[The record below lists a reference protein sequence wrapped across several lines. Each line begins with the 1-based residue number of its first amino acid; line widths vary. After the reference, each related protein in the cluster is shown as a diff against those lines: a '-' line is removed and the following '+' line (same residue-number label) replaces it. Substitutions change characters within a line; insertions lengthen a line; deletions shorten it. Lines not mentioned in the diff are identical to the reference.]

1 VTGFLNGARAVL
13 PKVGAGLAIAAVAA
27 TAGVISFGHIY
38 ELTLALHQSVLT
50 ARLMPVA
57 IDGLITVGSVVL
69 LQSGS
74 RLGWLGVGPGLA
86 LSVFA
91 NVESG
96 IRYGW
101 LSAVWA
107 GIPALSFF
115 LATFILERWLKS
127 QSSPARATMPG
138 ASVVAET
145 VAAVIPAPPEVEL
158 DTVADTPV
166 MAPAVPVDGPEDVAT
181 GDVPAAPP
189 VAIHTVSRRRTP
201 RRTSPGKP
209 RAHAKIFAAEIERAE
224 LPSLRE
230 VMRRAGVGQSRG
242 REILAEL
249 QETIDAQ
256 EVTADAA

>member
-1 VTGFLNGARAVL
+1 MRTVL
-13 PKVGAGLAIAAVAA
+13 PKAGAALAIAAVAA
-27 TAGVISFGHIY
+27 VAGTISYGHIY
-38 ELTLALHQSVLT
+38 ELTLVLHQSMLT

-96 IRYGW
+96 IQYGW
-101 LSAVWA
+101 LAAVWA

-127 QSSPARATMPG
+127 QAHAALAIPSADEVTG
-138 ASVVAET
+138 T
-145 VAAVIPAPPEVEL
+145 VAAEVPTAPVPEVN
-158 DTVADTPV
+158 TAADTPATA
-166 MAPAVPVDGPEDVAT
+166 APSVAVDRREDVTT
-181 GDVPAAPP
+181 GDVSPVSPAALRP
-189 VAIHTVSRRRTP
+189 VPGRTP

-209 RAHAKIFAAEIERAE
+209 KAPGRVFAAEIESGE

-230 VMRRAGVGQSRG
+230 VMRRAGCGQPRA

-249 QETIDAQ
+249 QELMT
-256 EVTADAA
+256 EKAA